1 MTSQQRHRPGSLYLL
16 ALCSLAFTACVP
28 SDAPDDPQEPPFVV
42 RYTSERLEIGTD
54 FDAKLCRGQFDLWE
68 DQIDAIELHLGLS
81 RESAWVYLYNDF
93 EAIAQA
99 CHNDNSMAYV
109 AGCWSGTVIYSEIK
123 TVAHELVHAWAMSAN
138 PDPLPVL
145 REGLAVRMSGPVSRP
160 NGTYTVSGLLVTEV
174 PPFEYSRA
182 SHFVAWLMDTY
193 GTDRFMDLYARTSR
207 GSSAKALDAAARA
220 ALGSDI
226 EEVLAAYDNALPTYY
241 PGMGAQACG
250 AAAKV
255 PWQGEA
261 ATWEAITECDDGP
274 LIGFEGGP
282 WQRVVLDV
290 PSDGVYVLD
299 TVGPAAAMTHCL
311 TVPTEEAALE
321 PSNSLVADDWKYS
334 EPLESWIFPY
344 GWDYDEV
351 WADQLLDLRAGTY
364 EIWINNPGQMNLF
377 DEPMSLRR
385 M

>member
-1 MTSQQRHRPGSLYLL
+1 M
-16 ALCSLAFTACVP
+16 
-28 SDAPDDPQEPPFVV
+28 
-42 RYTSERLEIGTD
+42 RYMSERLEIGTD
-54 FDAKLCRGQFDLWE
+54 FDLKLCRGQFDLWE

-81 RESAWVYLYNDF
+81 RKSAWIYLYNDF

-109 AGCWSGTVIYSEIK
+109 AGCWNGTVIYSEIK
-123 TVAHELVHAWAMSAN
+123 SVAHELVHAWSMSAN

-145 REGLAVRMSGPVSRP
+145 REGLAVRMSGAVSRP
-160 NGTYTVSGLLVTEV
+160 NGTYTVSGLLGETVT
-174 PPFEYSRA
+174 PFQYYQA

-226 EEVLAAYDNALPTYY
+226 EEVLAAYANAPPKFY

-261 ATWEAITECDDGP
+261 ATWEAITECEDGP

-299 TVGPAAAMTHCL
+299 TVGSAAAMTHCL
-311 TVPTEEAALE
+311 TVPTEETAVE
-321 PSNSLVADDWKYS
+321 PSDSPVVDDWIYS
-334 EPLESWIFPY
+334 DALESWIGPY
-344 GWDYDEV
+344 GSDDGDV
-351 WADQLLDLRAGTY
+351 WADHLLDLRAGTY
-364 EIWINNPGQMNLF
+364 EIWINNPGRMNLF